1 VAVNDDLLNVPGA
14 RLYYETRGSGP
25 VLLLIVGGNGDAS
38 TYQRAADLLADRYT
52 VITYER
58 RGFSR
63 SPLDGPVPEQRLA
76 TDGDDAHRLL
86 SHVTD
91 QPAHV
96 FGSSSGAIVSLD
108 LATRYPNQIRT
119 VIAHE
124 PPLAN
129 LLPDADR
136 WLALMDKV
144 YDAYRESG
152 VDAAMRTFTDA
163 MGVVPPMA
171 NPDGRIPP
179 PEVAEMIA
187 RIKRNMVF
195 WLENEARQYP
205 RYIPDVAALKA
216 MSDRI
221 VLAGGLDSQDH
232 FPYRPNT
239 ALAEQLGLPI
249 AMFAGGHIGY
259 ATHPAEFAARLHDV
273 LSSH

>member
-1 VAVNDDLLNVPGA
+1 MAFHHDLLDVPGA
-14 RLYYETRGSGP
+14 RLYYETRGSGT
-25 VLLLIVGGNGDAS
+25 VLLLIVGGNGDAA

-63 SPLDGPVPEQRLA
+63 SPLDGPVPEQRLT

-91 QPAHV
+91 EPAHV
-96 FGSSSGAIVSLD
+96 FGSSSGAIVTLD
-108 LATRYPNQIRT
+108 LATRYPNQVRT

-124 PPLAN
+124 PPMAN

-136 WLALMDKV
+136 WLAVMDTV
-144 YDAYRESG
+144 YDTYRESG
-152 VDAAMRTFTDA
+152 VGEAMRKFTDA
-163 MGVVPPMA
+163 MGVVPPKVV
-171 NPDGRIPP
+171 PDDRIPP

-187 RIKRNMVF
+187 RIKQNLTF

-205 RYIPDVAALKA
+205 RYVPDVAVLKA

-221 VLAGGLDSQDH
+221 VLAGGLDSQNK

-239 ALAEQLGLPI
+239 VLAEQLGVPI
-249 AMFAGGHIGY
+249 ARFAGGHVGY
-259 ATHPAEFAARLHDV
+259 GTHPAEFAARLHDV
-273 LSSH
+273 LTSH